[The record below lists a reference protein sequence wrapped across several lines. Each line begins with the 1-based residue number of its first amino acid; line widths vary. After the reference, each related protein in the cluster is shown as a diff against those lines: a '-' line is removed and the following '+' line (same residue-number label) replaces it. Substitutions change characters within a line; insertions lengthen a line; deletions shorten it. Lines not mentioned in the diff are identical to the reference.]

1 MRISKKLL
9 DVDMNTIK
17 EVFIYCQ
24 VFKFQA
30 SLPGLAHLP
39 IKNNT

>member
-1 MRISKKLL
+1 MRISKRLL

-17 EVFIYCQ
+17 EVFVHCQ

-30 SLPGLAHLP
+30 SPGGLTVLS
-39 IKNNT
+39 IRNTT